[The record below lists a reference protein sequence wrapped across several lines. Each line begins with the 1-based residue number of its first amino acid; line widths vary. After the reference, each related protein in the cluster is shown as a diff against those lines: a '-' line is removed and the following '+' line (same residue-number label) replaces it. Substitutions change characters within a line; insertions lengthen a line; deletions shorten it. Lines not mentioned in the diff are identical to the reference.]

1 MRFNQKTI
9 QPYRIWY
16 EYLQTALND
25 KDYSNKINQKYYKDW
40 HLNLVKKLKFN
51 QWYQTHKELFTEEDT
66 TKIKVYDGKKTPNTI
81 LVEIPINFT
90 VVRIRKEI
98 GKVLHK
104 KIAKTQLNKKFKI
117 ETNRPLQTPP
127 LDYFRWTYEFRKK
140 FPNKLNEEIWD
151 LVDEKQ
157 KDRQKRYGIEKRI
170 KNELDKKKKTIKIKK
185 RFLASSGAEKGSL
198 TKTILISKNIKKA
211 KNILDNVCKG
221 IFPGDYSVS

>member
-51 QWYQTHKELFTEEDT
+51 QWYQTHKELFTEEDI

-170 KNELDKKKKTIKIKK
+170 KNELDKKKKYKNQKKI
-185 RFLASSGAEKGSL
+185 S
-198 TKTILISKNIKKA
+198 
-211 KNILDNVCKG
+211 C
-221 IFPGDYSVS
+221 